1 MAMIDLIP
9 QLDLQALTNLHANA
23 LRLEQGT
30 GPQRSQAEIML
41 PLIEKELAER
51 KAREPVKVT
60 KPRAKKAS
68 TKKIVE
74 TVPSEDDSADEE
86 PDEVAEITG

>member
-1 MAMIDLIP
+1 MPMIDLIP
-9 QLDLQALTNLHANA
+9 QLDLQALTNLRDNA

-41 PLIEKELAER
+41 PLIEMELAER
-51 KAREPVKVT
+51 KAREP
-60 KPRAKKAS
+60 S

-74 TVPSEDDSADEE
+74 TVPSEDDSAEE
-86 PDEVAEITG
+86 EADEVAEITG